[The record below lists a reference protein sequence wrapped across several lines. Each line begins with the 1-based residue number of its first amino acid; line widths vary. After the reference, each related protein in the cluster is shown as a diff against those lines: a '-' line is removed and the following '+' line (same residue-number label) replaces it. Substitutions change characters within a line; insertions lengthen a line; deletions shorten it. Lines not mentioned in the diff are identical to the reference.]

1 MRSAYKGTD
10 IMLKAAQRVAADYP
24 EQCKLKISES
34 LPFNQYIKLM
44 NDSDIILDQ
53 LYSYTPAMNA
63 LEAMGRGLIAVTGG
77 EPANYQV
84 LQETQLQPIINV
96 KPNEQSVYDALAN
109 VVINRNSLI
118 PRLKQES
125 IQYIAKHHD
134 FIKVAKQYEHLYRS
148 L

>member
-1 MRSAYKGTD
+1 MDPLSVQSVNHSWTEGEPVKIFAGIQKMRSAYKGTD

-77 EPANYQV
+77 EPAKLDSTLKTRVY
-84 LQETQLQPIINV
+84 
-96 KPNEQSVYDALAN
+96 SVY
-109 VVINRNSLI
+109 S
-118 PRLKQES
+118 QTS
-125 IQYIAKHHD
+125 
-134 FIKVAKQYEHLYRS
+134 
-148 L
+148 